1 MSNMVLKYLKEY
13 FIMTVGLIVFVFG
26 WVGFLNPHEITGG
39 GIAGLASVI
48 HYAFDFI
55 PISYA
60 KFTIDIFLLVFG
72 FIILGKGFG
81 LKTIYCV
88 VMSSVLFE
96 FLPKIPGVV
105 EISSTITENLINA
118 LIGGILSGIGIAI
131 IFTQGGSTGGTDI
144 IALSINK
151 YKNISPGRIYIVCDS
166 LIVFSMLLIS
176 DKTLQDV
183 VYGFIELVS
192 FSFAVDM
199 FITGQKQS
207 VQLLVISD
215 KYREISDKLMQEK
228 ENGLV
233 VNSVEW
239 SMKGG
244 NNILMVVTRKSSVNE
259 ISRIIKGV
267 DENVFMVTVPV
278 TAVYGGGKDDRSVM

>member
-88 VMSSVLFE
+88 VMSAVLFE

>member
-88 VMSSVLFE
+88 VMSAVLFE
-96 FLPKIPGVV
+96 FLPKVPGVV

>member
-1 MSNMVLKYLKEY
+1 MVLKYLKEY

-88 VMSSVLFE
+88 VMSAVLFE